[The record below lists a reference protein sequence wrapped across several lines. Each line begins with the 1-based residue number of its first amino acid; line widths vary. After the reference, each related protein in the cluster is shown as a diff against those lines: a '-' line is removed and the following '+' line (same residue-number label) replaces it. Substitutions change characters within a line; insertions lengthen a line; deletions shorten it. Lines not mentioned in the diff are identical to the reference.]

1 MLISPINTIEYINTN
16 IINTFHTIYLNVRTM
31 SKERKLIGMS
41 KVAVGW
47 KITLLREVAD
57 KLNADIGDKIVFIEE
72 NGKICIE
79 KA

>member
-1 MLISPINTIEYINTN
+1 
-16 IINTFHTIYLNVRTM
+16 M

-47 KITLLREVAD
+47 KISLLREVAN
-57 KLNADIGDKIVFIEE
+57 KLKANIGDKIVFVEE
-72 NGKICIE
+72 NGRICIE

>member
-1 MLISPINTIEYINTN
+1 
-16 IINTFHTIYLNVRTM
+16 M

-47 KITLLREVAD
+47 KISLLKEVAD
-57 KLNADIGDKIVFIEE
+57 KLKADIGDKIVFIEE
-72 NGKICIE
+72 DERIYIE

>member
-1 MLISPINTIEYINTN
+1 
-16 IINTFHTIYLNVRTM
+16 M

-47 KITLLREVAD
+47 KISLLREVAD
-57 KLNADIGDKIVFIEE
+57 KLKADIGDKIVFIEE
-72 NGKICIE
+72 NGRICIE